1 MIPSRFAPQA
11 QPGHPPGFRPVDG
24 RRAGPW
30 PTPGPSGQV
39 RRCRRSRGV
48 ALVIVLLLLVVI
60 GLTSASAM
68 RNASSGVQ
76 LTRNL
81 RLQNLAEQY
90 AEAALRYCESELART
105 DGERVA
111 SLREAVLTDTPAGA
125 ADAESGWGQAATW
138 RGAGAAGAA
147 LTVVPESWVQSAP
160 GGALAA
166 RLPECVAERQELAD
180 GNRAYV
186 VTARGFSPGYRWEV
200 DTGQTTAGSVVWL
213 QSVLLLG
220 GGAP

>member
-1 MIPSRFAPQA
+1 M
-11 QPGHPPGFRPVDG
+11 
-24 RRAGPW
+24 
-30 PTPGPSGQV
+30 
-39 RRCRRSRGV
+39 
-48 ALVIVLLLLVVI
+48 ALVIVLLLLVVV

-81 RLQNLAEQY
+81 RLQSLAEQY
-90 AEAALRYCESELART
+90 AEAALRYCESELGRA

-111 SLREAVLTDTPAGA
+111 SLREAVLTDTPVGA
-125 ADAESGWGQAATW
+125 ADAESAWGQAVTW

-147 LTVVPESWVQSAP
+147 LTIVPESWVWSADSGP
-160 GGALAA
+160 RPA

-186 VTARGFSPGYRWEV
+186 VTARGFSPGYRWQA
-200 DTGQTTAGSVVWL
+200 DTGKTTAGSVVWL
-213 QSVLLLG
+213 QSVLLFDG
-220 GGAP
+220 GTP